1 MPRTTGRAVEAARPD
16 RHEHRPVGGGLVAL
30 DDGAE
35 AVRSVGGSTP
45 TSDSALVK
53 KRAYSRCRIAC
64 SARANRAA
72 CGL

>member
-35 AVRSVGGSTP
+35 AVRSTP

-64 SARANRAA
+64 STRANRAA